1 MRILSVQSLADHAV
15 TLHLARE
22 PGLAATRLV
31 GSAARAIAQAM
42 ADGLLPGA
50 EEVAPAFTSLTV
62 TYDCLT
68 VPQADL
74 VTRLGAI
81 LAAAPEASA
90 GAGRL
95 WHLPCAYGEG
105 IDLSDLSVA
114 LGLSEEEIISRHSQC
129 EFHVLALGF
138 LPGLPFLGDLPA
150 ELARPR
156 RPSPRQRVP
165 KGAVAIANRMG
176 VIYPWESPGG
186 WHIVGTCPVALFDP
200 ARAEPALLATGD
212 RVRFVPVPGDEA
224 RAMAATPPEPLD
236 FLVRD

>member
-22 PGLAATRLV
+22 PGLEATRLV
-31 GSAARAIAQAM
+31 GSAAGMIARAM

-62 TYDCLT
+62 SYDCLT
-68 VPQADL
+68 LPQADL
-74 VTRLGAI
+74 VTRLEAL
-81 LAAAPEASA
+81 LATTSEARA
-90 GAGRL
+90 EAGRL
-95 WHLPCAYGEG
+95 WHLPCAYDEG
-105 IDLSDLSVA
+105 VDLPDLSAA
-114 LGLSEEEIISRHSQC
+114 LGLTMDEIIARHSQC

-150 ELARPR
+150 ELAQPR

-165 KGAVAIANRMG
+165 KGAVAIANRMS

-186 WHIVGTCPVALFDP
+186 WHIVGTCPAVLFDP
-200 ARAEPALLATGD
+200 GRPEPALLATGD
-212 RVRFVPVPGDEA
+212 RIRFVPVTADEA
-224 RAMAATPPEPLD
+224 RALAESPPD
-236 FLVRD
+236 SQQFLVQP

>member
-1 MRILSVQSLADHAV
+1 MRIFSVQSLADHAV
-15 TLHLARE
+15 TLHLGQE

-31 GSAARAIAQAM
+31 GGAAEAIARAM

-68 VPQADL
+68 VSQADL
-74 VTRLGAI
+74 VARLEGI
-81 LAAAPEASA
+81 LAEASVA
-90 GAGRL
+90 STGTGRL

-105 IDLSDLSVA
+105 IDLPDLSTA
-114 LGLSEEEIISRHSQC
+114 LGMTGDEIIAQHSQC

-165 KGAVAIANRMG
+165 KGAVAIANRMS

-186 WHIVGTCPVALFDP
+186 WHIVGTCPAVLFDP
-200 ARAEPALLATGD
+200 GRPEPALLATGD
-212 RVRFVPVPGDEA
+212 RIRFVPVTTDEA
-224 RAMAATPPEPLD
+224 RRLAESPPDPQQ
-236 FLVRD
+236 FLARP